1 MKLLSITE
9 KEFKLF
15 LEILKGEKPEEAL
28 KLQGVSP
35 VDKLIIYNQ
44 LVKISK

>member
-15 LEILKGEKPEEAL
+15 VEILKDENPIEAFNL
-28 KLQGVSP
+28 VGVSP
-35 VDKLIIYNQ
+35 LEKLAIYNA
-44 LVKISK
+44 LVK

>member
-1 MKLLSITE
+1 MKLISITE

-15 LEILKGEKPEEAL
+15 INILKGEDPKEAL

>member
-9 KEFKLF
+9 KEFNLF
-15 LEILKGEKPEEAL
+15 LQILKGEDPKEAL

-35 VDKLIIYNQ
+35 IDKLSIYNQ

>member
-1 MKLLSITE
+1 MKLISITE

-15 LEILKGEKPEEAL
+15 INILKGEDPNEAL

-35 VDKLIIYNQ
+35 VDKLVIYNQ

>member
-15 LEILKGEKPEEAL
+15 INILKGEDPKEAFNL
-28 KLQGVSP
+28 KGVSP
-35 VDKLIIYNQ
+35 VDKLVIYNQ

>member
-15 LEILKGEKPEEAL
+15 IEILQGEDPVEAFNL
-28 KLQGVSP
+28 VGVSP
-35 VDKLIIYNQ
+35 LDKLAIYNA
-44 LVKISK
+44 LVK

>member
-1 MKLLSITE
+1 MKLISITE

-15 LEILKGEKPEEAL
+15 INILKGEKPEEAFNL
-28 KLQGVSP
+28 KGVSP
-35 VDKLIIYNQ
+35 IDKLAIYNQ

>member
-15 LEILKGEKPEEAL
+15 IDILKGEKPEEAFNL
-28 KLQGVSP
+28 KGVSP
-35 VDKLIIYNQ
+35 IDKLAIYNQ
-44 LVKISK
+44 LIKTSK

>member
-15 LEILKGEKPEEAL
+15 VNILKGEKPEEANL
-28 KLQGVSP
+28 KGVSP
-35 VDKLIIYNQ
+35 IDKLAIYNQ

>member
-15 LEILKGEKPEEAL
+15 INILKGEKPEEAL
-28 KLQGVSP
+28 KLQGISP
-35 VDKLIIYNQ
+35 VDKLTIYNKLIQ
-44 LVKISK
+44 LQK

>member
-15 LEILKGEKPEEAL
+15 INILKGEKPEEAFNL
-28 KLQGVSP
+28 TGVSP
-35 VDKLIIYNQ
+35 LDKLTIYNKLIQ
-44 LVKISK
+44 LQK

>member
-1 MKLLSITE
+1 MKLISINE

-15 LEILKGEKPEEAL
+15 INILKGEDPKEAL

-35 VDKLIIYNQ
+35 VDKLVIYNQ